1 MSNAFFESTRVAQ
14 DGRLNRIF
22 EPVMKGA
29 MTKIPYY
36 KNASMVASI
45 MAKFNEG
52 KSAPVIAKEVGI
64 SRTEVQRIK
73 MMNLPKLRKSFGG
86 ET

>member
-1 MSNAFFESTRVAQ
+1 MSKAFFESTRVVQ

-22 EPVMKGA
+22 EPVIKGA
-29 MTKIPYY
+29 MTKIPHY

-52 KSAPVIAKEVGI
+52 KAAPIISKEVGI
-64 SRTEVQRIK
+64 SRSEVQRIK
-73 MMNLPKLRKSFGG
+73 MMNVPKLRKSVGG